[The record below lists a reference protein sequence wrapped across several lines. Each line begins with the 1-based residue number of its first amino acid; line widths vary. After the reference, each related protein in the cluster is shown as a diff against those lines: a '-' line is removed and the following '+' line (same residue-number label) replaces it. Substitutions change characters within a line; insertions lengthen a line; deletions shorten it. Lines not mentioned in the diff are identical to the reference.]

1 MEHASTAL
9 PYAMYAL
16 EPHIPYETFE
26 YQCGRQH
33 LAHIINLNKLI
44 ADTDYERLSLES
56 IIKIAPAGD
65 IYNAAAQVW
74 NNTFFWH
81 CMKQKGGGTP
91 SGALAEAIN
100 QRWGNFDEFRQDFQ
114 SSAAGN
120 SNAGWTWLVRKSDGS
135 VDNVKIGSAGTPLNT
150 SYKALM
156 CIDVWEPN
164 HFVSYRNMRPKF
176 VEAFLNNLVNW
187 DFAAKNFDQEHHYG

>member
-33 LAHIINLNKLI
+33 LAHIINMNKLI
-44 ADTDYERLSLES
+44 EGTNYERLSLES

-81 CMKQKGGGTP
+81 CLKQKGGGIP

-100 QRWGNFDEFRQDFQ
+100 QRWGSFDEFKQDFQ
-114 SSAAGN
+114 ISAAGN
-120 SNAGWTWLVRKSDGS
+120 TNTGWTWLVRKSDGS

-150 SYKALM
+150 SHKALM

-187 DFAAKNFDQEHHYG
+187 DFAAKNFDQEHYCG

>member
-1 MEHASTAL
+1 MCVDAQTFKFLCIRGKNICILRRVEMKPASITV

-44 ADTDYERLSLES
+44 ACTEYKRLSPES
-56 IIKIAPAGD
+56 IIKNAPAGD

-81 CMKQKGGGTP
+81 CMKQKGEAHRVAHWP
-91 SGALAEAIN
+91 SN
-100 QRWGNFDEFRQDFQ
+100 HQRWGNFDEFKQDFQ

-120 SNAGWTWLVRKSDGS
+120 SKAGWTWLVRKSDGS

-150 SYKALM
+150 NYK
-156 CIDVWEPN
+156 
-164 HFVSYRNMRPKF
+164 R
-176 VEAFLNNLVNW
+176 
-187 DFAAKNFDQEHHYG
+187 